1 MPRWSVNVKA
11 LKGTQARTTKGPEIL
26 NSLESHGTLWELDES
41 RGLPSKNITHKHG
54 VPMQGLHR
62 FLEALHSW
70 WRRNAWS
77 LGQYPQNSTVN
88 PWGWNWASFHHCTPC
103 IQEILKMLAEK
114 SMSKRSSK
122 CLLRN
127 QWATDWILFFFH
139 KRDLEP
145 RDIKGLDQDH
155 SES

>member
-41 RGLPSKNITHKHG
+41 RGLPSKNTTHKHG
-54 VPMQGLHR
+54 VPMQGLHSSWKPSILDGGGMPGPWVSILR
-62 FLEALHSW
+62 TLLWILEGGTGPHSI
-70 WRRNAWS
+70 
-77 LGQYPQNSTVN
+77 TV
-88 PWGWNWASFHHCTPC
+88 HH
-103 IQEILKMLAEK
+103 AF
-114 SMSKRSSK
+114 KRSSK

-127 QWATDWILFFFH
+127 QWATDCILFFFH